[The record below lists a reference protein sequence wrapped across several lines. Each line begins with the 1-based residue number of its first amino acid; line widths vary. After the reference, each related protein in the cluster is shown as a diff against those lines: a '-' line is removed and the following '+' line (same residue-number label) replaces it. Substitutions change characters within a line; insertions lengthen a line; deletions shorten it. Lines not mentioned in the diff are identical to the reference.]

1 MTSLV
6 DGHVEVVTTVEP
18 DGRIR
23 QSVWVAGECVAA
35 PTFARA
41 VYSEAQLAVIG
52 EAAQVEDRR
61 TR

>member
-1 MTSLV
+1 MTTLV

-23 QSVWVAGECVAA
+23 LSVWVDGECVAA
-35 PTFARA
+35 PAFARHD
-41 VYSEAQLAVIG
+41 YSMAQITVMDEALRA
-52 EAAQVEDRR
+52 EDRR